1 MYMDLKNT
9 TEELQILTNNFEH
22 MAQKVERLIE
32 DVKSRTTKSS
42 KKRAAVTTRAD

>member
-1 MYMDLKNT
+1 
-9 TEELQILTNNFEH
+9 

-32 DVKSRTTKSS
+32 DVKVEQQNLR